1 MELLLQRWSIAV
13 QATSVAMIV
22 VFFAV
27 LSRSARRAQLRSW
40 VWAWVADFLALAVG
54 FLYWLMQPEGLG
66 FSVIVSFYMAAKT
79 VFVVLIVEG
88 AFALDRARSHSWSAS
103 RVSAAIVV
111 YSMTGFVLPSILALG
126 LVQQSVMGALFAW
139 GASRMLARKDDAGLA
154 WLGAALLIRSLLS
167 LAEAAVYGLVMA
179 PPGAVSPD
187 VLQGARSVLATHSF
201 IDTGAEWLLALAS
214 VLALSDLVQR
224 ELRQYNHALLTAQE
238 DLRRLADRDP
248 LTALDNRRS
257 LPEIFRAVQPQG
269 ALLLFFDLDGFKA
282 VNDRLGHQAG
292 DECLRRFAAQLRDG
306 FRPGDAL
313 VRYAGDEFL
322 VVASGLDPAAARERV
337 ARMRERLLAG
347 DGPPIRFSVGM
358 AELPP
363 GGHPETALK
372 AADESMYE
380 AKSAR
385 LAST

>member
-1 MELLLQRWSIAV
+1 
-13 QATSVAMIV
+13 
-22 VFFAV
+22 
-27 LSRSARRAQLRSW
+27 
-40 VWAWVADFLALAVG
+40 
-54 FLYWLMQPEGLG
+54 
-66 FSVIVSFYMAAKT
+66 
-79 VFVVLIVEG
+79 
-88 AFALDRARSHSWSAS
+88 
-103 RVSAAIVV
+103 
-111 YSMTGFVLPSILALG
+111 
-126 LVQQSVMGALFAW
+126 
-139 GASRMLARKDDAGLA
+139 
-154 WLGAALLIRSLLS
+154 
-167 LAEAAVYGLVMA
+167 
-179 PPGAVSPD
+179 
-187 VLQGARSVLATHSF
+187 
-201 IDTGAEWLLALAS
+201 
-214 VLALSDLVQR
+214 
-224 ELRQYNHALLTAQE
+224 
-238 DLRRLADRDP
+238 